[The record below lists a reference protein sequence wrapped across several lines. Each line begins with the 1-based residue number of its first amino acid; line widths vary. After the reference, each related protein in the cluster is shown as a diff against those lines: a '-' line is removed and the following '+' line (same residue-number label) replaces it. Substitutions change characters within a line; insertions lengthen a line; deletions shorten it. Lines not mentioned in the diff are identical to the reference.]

1 MHNPRVRL
9 KISKGNQSLFQES
22 GLLDTSSKVTR
33 CSPELEIALQ
43 SLWMTLEKELAQ
55 KINENGYVDPV
66 VVAKAIVGQGIP
78 VAFYPALPSVSSQ
91 PQQELKATKGD
102 DLAEGAA
109 SKNDTDFNSITT
121 RNDGENESELEF
133 EFDASRI
140 PSF

>member
-9 KISKGNQSLFQES
+9 KISKGSQSLFQES

-43 SLWMTLEKELAQ
+43 SLWMTLEKELVQ
-55 KINENGYVDPV
+55 QINENGYVDPV
-66 VVAKAIVGQGIP
+66 VVAKAIVGKGIP
-78 VAFYPALPSVSSQ
+78 VAFHPVSSPVSSQ
-91 PQQELKATKGD
+91 PQQYQMATKGEDLSEGSANKD
-102 DLAEGAA
+102 DTEFTSETA
-109 SKNDTDFNSITT
+109 
-121 RNDGENESELEF
+121 RNDSENESELEF